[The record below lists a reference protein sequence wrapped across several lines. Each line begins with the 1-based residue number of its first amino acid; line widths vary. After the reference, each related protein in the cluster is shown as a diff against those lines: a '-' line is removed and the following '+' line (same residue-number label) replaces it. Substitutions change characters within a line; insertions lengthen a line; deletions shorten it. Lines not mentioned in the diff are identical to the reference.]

1 MSNKIYFYSN
11 IEIDLA
17 IISSIA
23 LILKRTSSATDKEL
37 ILICPLN
44 KRLSDDRMSEVY
56 GIFDKVIKIPYDD
69 ILAHIIHFPKGLAKV
84 SKFKKNFKKI
94 KLEKNALFFCFD
106 AFTYTD
112 VIVFNEAQKAKC
124 KLIVLSAF
132 VGKRFERS
140 KLRIKWHSTIV
151 YSLYSLLMS
160 KPIRFLNCKI
170 QNTSLSGYKIFYG
183 KPDYVIKIETSNS
196 ILKPKVNLFEKLPFP
211 LPILKDANF
220 IETNKSSKLLMLVS
234 SLHGERYKSYWDH
247 VRNIIRNLPQN
258 ISVFIKDHPQAISKA
273 KEELKEFKLHY
284 FTKKENME
292 LLVLKNNISTI
303 FGHGSTGLI
312 TASWMGL
319 SVYDYTN
326 ILNYQESL
334 NLYYSEY
341 LDMGYNIER
350 LSNIDEVKNNNFN
363 STIALNNNR
372 EKILNHWGDVL
383 SEIQK

>member
-1 MSNKIYFYSN
+1 MSKKIFFYCN

-23 LILKRTSSATDKEL
+23 FILKRTSSASDKEL
-37 ILICPLN
+37 ILILPLN
-44 KRLSDDRMSEVY
+44 KRLNDDRMSEVY
-56 GIFDKVIKIPYDD
+56 GIFDKVIKIPFDD
-69 ILAHIIHFPKGLAKV
+69 ISPHIIHFPKGLIKV
-84 SKFKKNFKKI
+84 SKFKKNFNKI

-112 VIVFNEAQKAKC
+112 VIVFNEVQKAKC
-124 KLIVLSAF
+124 KQIVLSAF

-151 YSLYSLLMS
+151 YSLYSLLMT

-170 QNTSLSGYKIFYG
+170 QNTSISGYKIFYG
-183 KPDYVIKIETSNS
+183 KPDYVLKIETSNS
-196 ILKPKVNLFEKLPFP
+196 ILKPKVNLYEKLPFP
-211 LPILKDANF
+211 LSILKDVNS
-220 IETNKSSKLLMLVS
+220 IEMNKSSKLLMLVS
-234 SLHGERYKSYWDH
+234 SMHGERYKSYWGH

-258 ISVFIKDHPQAISKA
+258 ISVYIKDHPQAISKA

-284 FTKKENME
+284 FTKKECME

-303 FGHGSTGLI
+303 LGHGSTGLI

-319 SVYDYTN
+319 NVYDYTN

-334 NLYYSEY
+334 NLYYNEY
-341 LDMGYNIER
+341 LDMGYNIKR
-350 LSNIDEVKNNNFN
+350 LSNIDEIKNNNFT
-363 STIALNNNR
+363 SIELLSNR
-372 EKILNHWGDVL
+372 EKIINHWRNVL